1 MGIDLNALAAQL
13 ASQLAAPQAGRDA
26 ATPRDGMAV
35 EEHAPP
41 PRGVVY
47 GDGEARL
54 GDFVDHTLLRPDATL
69 ADLERLCGEALE
81 HRLAAVCV
89 NPVWVE
95 DAAHLLRGSAVQLC
109 TVVGFP
115 FGASHA
121 DIKAAEATLAVRQGA
136 QELDVVVALGAL
148 RAARWGDVERDVA
161 TVVRAAGG
169 ALVKVVLEAA
179 LLAPMELV
187 TACLVARDAGAHYVK
202 TSTGFHAA
210 GGATVETV
218 ALMRLAVG
226 DAMGVKASGGVR
238 DGATALAM
246 LAAGATRVGTS
257 AGAAI
262 AELRGPGPR
271 RLRSLLV
278 RERRASTPALGVATV
293 APGAPPRGLPPSP
306 AF

>member
-1 MGIDLNALAAQL
+1 VGIDLNALAAQL
-13 ASQLAAPQAGRDA
+13 ASQLATAQYPGRDA
-26 ATPRDGMAV
+26 AGGPRDGLPPD
-35 EEHAPP
+35 EHAPP

-47 GDGEARL
+47 AEGEVRL

-69 ADLERLCGEALE
+69 ADVERLCGEALE
-81 HRLAAVCV
+81 HRLAAVCL
-89 NPVWVE
+89 NPVWVA
-95 DAAHLLRGSAVQLC
+95 DAARLLRGSGVLLA

-121 DIKAAEATLAVRQGA
+121 DIKAAEALLAVRQGA
-136 QELDVVVALGAL
+136 HELDVVVPLGAL
-148 RAARWGDVERDVA
+148 RAGHWGDVERDVA
-161 TVVRAAGG
+161 AVVRAADG
-169 ALVKVVLEAA
+169 ALVKVVLESA

-226 DAMGVKASGGVR
+226 DSLGVKASGGVR

-257 AGAAI
+257 AGASL
-262 AELRGPGPR
+262 AEVRGPGPR
-271 RLRSLLV
+271 RLRSLLA
-278 RERRASTPALGVATV
+278 RGRRPVPTP
-293 APGAPPRGLPPSP
+293 PGAAPAVPFSPPGP
-306 AF
+306 AY

>member
-1 MGIDLNALAAQL
+1 M
-13 ASQLAAPQAGRDA
+13 
-26 ATPRDGMAV
+26 
-35 EEHAPP
+35 
-41 PRGVVY
+41 
-47 GDGEARL
+47 
-54 GDFVDHTLLRPDATL
+54 
-69 ADLERLCGEALE
+69 
-81 HRLAAVCV
+81 
-89 NPVWVE
+89 WVA
-95 DAAHLLRGSAVQLC
+95 DAAHLLRGGSVQLC

-161 TVVRAAGG
+161 AVVRAAGG

-187 TACLVARDAGAHYVK
+187 AACLVARDAGAHYVK

-210 GGATVETV
+210 GGATPETV

-238 DGATALAM
+238 DTRSAEAM
-246 LAAGATRVGTS
+246 LAAGATRIGASASVAIVKQGTR
-257 AGAAI
+257 AGAA
-262 AELRGPGPR
+262 GY
-271 RLRSLLV
+271 
-278 RERRASTPALGVATV
+278 
-293 APGAPPRGLPPSP
+293 
-306 AF
+306 